1 MEKRRQYIGKHTRKK
16 RINFRLLLVL
26 SIFMILIS
34 ILYLIGYHFFIPEIQ
49 SEAKI
54 RYVGDIPVY
63 EDIIPEDA
71 AGRVMMQREIKY
83 IVIHETGN
91 ITEGA
96 DAAAHNSF
104 IHSNSLENEHSW
116 HYTVDDEKIYHHVP
130 DTEPAYHAGD
140 HLERNG
146 GNLNGIG
153 IEICV
158 AADNDYDQTI
168 DNTALLAARLMFEYD
183 LIPEKALKKHQDFSG
198 KYCPQNM
205 LDQDRWNDFAQQVS
219 TYYNEISS

>member
-1 MEKRRQYIGKHTRKK
+1 
-16 RINFRLLLVL
+16 
-26 SIFMILIS
+26 MILIG
-34 ILYLIGYHFFIPEIQ
+34 ILYLIGYHFFIPKIQ

-130 DTEPAYHAGD
+130 DIEPAYHAGD
-140 HLERNG
+140 HLDRNG

-168 DNTALLAARLMFEYD
+168 DNAALLAARLMVEYD
-183 LIPEKALKKHQDFSG
+183 LIPERALKKHQDFSG

-205 LDQDRWNDFAQQVS
+205 LDQNRWTDFAQQVS